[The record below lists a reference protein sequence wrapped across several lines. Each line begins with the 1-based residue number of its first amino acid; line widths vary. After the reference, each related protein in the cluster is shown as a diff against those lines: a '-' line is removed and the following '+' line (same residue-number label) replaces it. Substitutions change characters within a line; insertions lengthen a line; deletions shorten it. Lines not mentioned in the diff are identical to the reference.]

1 MLETYR
7 EFNEK
12 TYMIDE
18 FTYFGL
24 EKSDAEKRKI
34 MWKQN
39 GLKARCIKKTMGKYV
54 IYREYPLK

>member
-24 EKSDAEKRKI
+24 EKSDAEKRKD

-39 GLKARCIKKTMGKYV
+39 GHKARCIKNAIGKYV